1 MTHSNREKRTNNS
14 TLQVPLLPS
23 PFPTANARSQR
34 NIIAT
39 TSAMSKEA
47 QQHEKYLQDLHTLE
61 RQNEER
67 LDRARERSGWP
78 KIPRH
83 EQDEDAW
90 RFERPIPGRDPVTE
104 ERGMGS

>member
-1 MTHSNREKRTNNS
+1 
-14 TLQVPLLPS
+14 
-23 PFPTANARSQR
+23 
-34 NIIAT
+34 
-39 TSAMSKEA
+39 MSKEA
-47 QQHEKYLQDLHTLE
+47 QQHEKYLQDLHALE

-67 LDRARERSGWP
+67 LDRARERNGWP

-104 ERGMGS
+104 ERGMGF